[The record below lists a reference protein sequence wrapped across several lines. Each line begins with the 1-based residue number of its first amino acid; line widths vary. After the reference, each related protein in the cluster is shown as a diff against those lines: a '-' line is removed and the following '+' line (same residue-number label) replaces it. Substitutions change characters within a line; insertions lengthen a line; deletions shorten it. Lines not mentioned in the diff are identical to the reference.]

1 VIKSIGHIA
10 INAKDIEKSLDFYKR
25 VLGLPEA
32 FRLHNDDGSLW
43 LVYVK
48 TGPDDF
54 LEIFGGASKGP
65 ERKNDQEGIKHY
77 CLWVDDLSATLTD
90 LEARGVSIDRS
101 RVRVGRSG
109 CRQYFVADPDGVQI
123 ELMELLSDSMQ
134 AKAMRGA

>member
-1 VIKSIGHIA
+1 MVKSIGHIA

-32 FRLHNDDGSLW
+32 FRLQNADGSLW

-48 TGPDDF
+48 TGPVDF
-54 LEIFGGASKGP
+54 IEIFAGASQGP
-65 ERKNDQEGIKHY
+65 ERQNDHQGIKHY
-77 CLWVDDLSATLTD
+77 CLWVDDLAATLKD
-90 LEARGVSIDRS
+90 LQAKGVAIDPS

-123 ELMELLSDSMQ
+123 ELMELLPDSLQ
-134 AKAMRGA
+134 AKAIRGA